1 MVSFLVPATA
11 VVYISLAFDASSLDI
26 STSLSR
32 STDQWQLPTGSLGM
46 LAHLMPK
53 SALLPPG
60 SSHELKY
67 VLLGVGTQN
76 YTCSSEDKTIAP
88 GTTGTVGG

>member
-11 VVYISLAFDASSLDI
+11 VVYLSLAFDASSLDI

-32 STDQWQLPTGSLGM
+32 SADQWQFPTGSLGM

-76 YTCSSEDKTIAP
+76 YTCSSEDESSAP
-88 GTTGTVGG
+88 GTTGTVRG

>member
-1 MVSFLVPATA
+1 
-11 VVYISLAFDASSLDI
+11 
-26 STSLSR
+26 
-32 STDQWQLPTGSLGM
+32 M
-46 LAHLMPK
+46 LAHLMPN

-76 YTCSSEDKTIAP
+76 YTCSSEDKMSH
-88 GTTGTVGG
+88 GWVRGLQV

>member
-1 MVSFLVPATA
+1 
-11 VVYISLAFDASSLDI
+11 
-26 STSLSR
+26 
-32 STDQWQLPTGSLGM
+32 M
-46 LAHLMPK
+46 LAHMMPK
-53 SALLPPG
+53 STLPPPG

-76 YTCSSEDKTIAP
+76 YTYSSEDKTSAT

>member
-1 MVSFLVPATA
+1 
-11 VVYISLAFDASSLDI
+11 
-26 STSLSR
+26 
-32 STDQWQLPTGSLGM
+32 M
-46 LAHLMPK
+46 LAH
-53 SALLPPG
+53 
-60 SSHELKY
+60 LKY